1 MTVIAIR
8 EVTPE
13 IGKEEL
19 AESRMR
25 RAAGVMARHGAFTRI
40 FKVAAGGSAGDYNLQ
55 SMYTSF
61 EEGAR
66 AFQSFSSDPEFQ
78 AIFKER
84 ALTPPAI

>member
-25 RAAGVMARHGAFTRI
+25 RAAGVMAPLLEYSRWRQAAVQEIII
-40 FKVAAGGSAGDYNLQ
+40 FKACIHRLR
-55 SMYTSF
+55 
-61 EEGAR
+61 R
-66 AFQSFSSDPEFQ
+66 AHVRSK
-78 AIFKER
+78 ALVRTLNFKQYSKR
-84 ALTPPAI
+84 GR